1 MSSRERREREGGK
14 REETTRKL
22 TVQVLTLRQDR
33 LRNLLLP
40 LPLHNRFP
48 IRSHRRLLHLYRRSS
63 RQTTQIHIALR
74 TNAHPFL
81 LEECHHR
88 CCSPLID
95 PMNVDRRHRIL
106 VIQRFTR
113 IHIVVRS
120 RLVVE
125 EEVVIADL
133 TKSKDG
139 LKDVDVV

>member
-1 MSSRERREREGGK
+1 
-14 REETTRKL
+14 
-22 TVQVLTLRQDR
+22 
-33 LRNLLLP
+33 
-40 LPLHNRFP
+40 
-48 IRSHRRLLHLYRRSS
+48 
-63 RQTTQIHIALR
+63 
-74 TNAHPFL
+74 
-81 LEECHHR
+81 
-88 CCSPLID
+88 
-95 PMNVDRRHRIL
+95 MNVDRRHRIL